1 MSATSAEPVSDPGQ
15 RRWRVLAVLSLAI
28 VLSMTTWFSATAVV
42 PELRA
47 EWNLG
52 TGFSAWLTIAVQL
65 GFVLGSVGS
74 SLVNLPDLVA
84 PRRLMMFAAFG
95 AAAVNLHI
103 LAADPWSALLARF
116 LTGIFLAGVY
126 PPALKLAST
135 WFVRDRG
142 LAFGCLIGGLTL
154 GSAVPHLVNAAG
166 GVHWP
171 VVIVATSAATAVG
184 GLLVGLLVREGPYPF
199 PRAVFDPRQV
209 AQVLRNRG
217 VLLAS
222 LGYFGHMWE
231 LYAMWA
237 WFLYYARNALEAQGA
252 GGPALASALTFLVI
266 GAGALGC
273 VLGGVL
279 GDRWGRTAT
288 TIAMMAFSA
297 ACAFLIGFTFDGPFL
312 LFLAIGIVWGIT
324 VVADSG
330 QFSAVVTEVGDPR
343 YVGTALTLQL
353 GIGFALTVVTIWV
366 VPSVA
371 DWGGSWQWVFF
382 ILVPGPLLGI
392 AAMAALRRSPI
403 ALQIAHGRR

>member
-1 MSATSAEPVSDPGQ
+1 MTAAFTADQERAAAD
-15 RRWRVLAVLSLAI
+15 RWRMLALLTVSIVLAK
-28 VLSMTTWFSATAVV
+28 TTWFSATAVL
-42 PELRA
+42 PQLR
-47 EWNLG
+47 EDWQLG
-52 TGFSAWLTIAVQL
+52 TGFGAWLTIAVQL

-74 SLVNLPDLVA
+74 SLVNLPDIVA
-84 PRRLMMFAAFG
+84 PRRLMMLAALG
-95 AAAVNLHI
+95 AAAVNLYI
-103 LAADPWSALLARF
+103 LVADPWSALVARF
-116 LTGIFLAGVY
+116 LTGVFLAGVY

-154 GSAVPHLVNAAG
+154 GSAAPHLVNAAG
-166 GVHWP
+166 GLHWP
-171 VVIVATSAATAVG
+171 IVIVATSAATVVG
-184 GLLVGLLVREGPYPF
+184 GLVVGLLVRDGPYPF
-199 PRAVFDPRQV
+199 PRAVFDPRQI

-231 LYAMWA
+231 LYAMWS
-237 WFLYYARNALEAQGA
+237 WFLYYARSALAAQGG
-252 GGPALASALTFLVI
+252 GGPALASALTFAVI
-266 GAGALGC
+266 GAGGLGC

-288 TIAMMAFSA
+288 TIAMMALSA
-297 ACAFLIGFTFDGPFL
+297 GCAFLIGFTYAGPLL
-312 LFLAIGIVWGIT
+312 LFLAIGLVWGFT

-353 GIGFALTVVTIWV
+353 GIGFALTIVTIWI

-371 DWGGSWQWVFF
+371 DWAGSWQWVFF

-392 AAMAALRRSPI
+392 AAMAALRRLPI
-403 ALQIAHGRR
+403 ALKIAHGRR

>member
-1 MSATSAEPVSDPGQ
+1 MKAAMAELVPEPVE
-15 RRWRVLAVLSLAI
+15 RRWRVLAILSLAI

-84 PRRLMMFAAFG
+84 PRRLMMLASFG
-95 AAAVNLHI
+95 AAAVNLAI

-116 LTGIFLAGVY
+116 LTGVCLAGVY

-135 WFVRDRG
+135 WFVKDRG

-154 GSAVPHLVNAAG
+154 GSAIPHLVNAAG

-171 VVIVATSAATAVG
+171 IVILATSAATAIG
-184 GLLVGLLVREGPYPF
+184 GIVIARFAHEGPYPF
-199 PRAVFDPRQV
+199 PRALFDPRQI

-231 LYAMWA
+231 LYAMWS
-237 WFLYYARNALEAQGA
+237 WFLFYARSALAAQGS
-252 GGPALASALTFLVI
+252 GGPALASVLTFLVI
-266 GAGALGC
+266 GSGALGC
-273 VLGGVL
+273 VLGGLL

-288 TIAMMAFSA
+288 TIAMMAGSA
-297 ACAFLIGFTFDGPFL
+297 ACAFLIGFTFAGPLL
-312 LFLAIGIVWGIT
+312 LFFAIGLIWGVT

-353 GIGFALTVVTIWV
+353 GIGFALTVVTIWIL
-366 VPSVA
+366 PSVA
-371 DWGGSWQWVFF
+371 DWSGSWRWVFF

-392 AAMAALRRSPI
+392 LAMAALRRLPV
-403 ALQIAHGRR
+403 ALKIAHGRR